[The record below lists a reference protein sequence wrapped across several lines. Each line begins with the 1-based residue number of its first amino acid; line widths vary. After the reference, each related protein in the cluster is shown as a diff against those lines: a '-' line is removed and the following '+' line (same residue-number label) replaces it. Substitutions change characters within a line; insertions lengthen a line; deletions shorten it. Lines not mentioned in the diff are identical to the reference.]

1 LKKLIWFTILNTSS
15 MVLLI
20 MSRLTFESVGFD
32 WLIFIPAILILM
44 TLIHFFVERK
54 KLNKLK

>member
-1 LKKLIWFTILNTSS
+1 MKKLIWFTILNTSS

-20 MSRLTFESVGFD
+20 MSRLTFEAVGFD

>member
-1 LKKLIWFTILNTSS
+1 